1 MDFQLINLTSGL
13 LQSHSTAEIIK
24 CNDLTARF
32 GLTLTPAQAVE
43 KINGELAA
51 YNPELLKRPQV
62 IAANKADLP
71 VSEDHMRELRSYAES
86 YGWPVFVISAATN
99 SGLDELLNGVADIL
113 ADYPEDI
120 TFEPDYETYFEPEKK
135 DESIEITK
143 ETEGRYRVEGPG
155 IERILGYT
163 NMADERG
170 FAFFQ
175 RFLREKGIIAKLEE
189 LGIRENDTVQIY
201 ELEFDYLP

>member
-1 MDFQLINLTSGL
+1 
-13 LQSHSTAEIIK
+13 
-24 CNDLTARF
+24 
-32 GLTLTPAQAVE
+32 
-43 KINGELAA
+43 
-51 YNPELLKRPQV
+51 
-62 IAANKADLP
+62 
-71 VSEDHMRELRSYAES
+71 MRELRSYAES